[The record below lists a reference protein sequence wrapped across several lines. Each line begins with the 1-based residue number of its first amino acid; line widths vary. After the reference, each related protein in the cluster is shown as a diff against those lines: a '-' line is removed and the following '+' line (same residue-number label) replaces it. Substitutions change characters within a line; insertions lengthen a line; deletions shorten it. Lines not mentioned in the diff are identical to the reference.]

1 MVNVLRIPVDIH
13 PGQEKQY
20 LCSCLLIRSKAQ
32 CIIQLCRQPD
42 SLEEWAM
49 GPVWVIQKQGF
60 HFWSVPSGWPGL
72 LTESESG
79 VRGALQKPQ
88 P

>member
-1 MVNVLRIPVDIH
+1 MDIR
-13 PGQEKQY
+13 PGQERQY

-42 SLEEWAM
+42 SLEEWAV